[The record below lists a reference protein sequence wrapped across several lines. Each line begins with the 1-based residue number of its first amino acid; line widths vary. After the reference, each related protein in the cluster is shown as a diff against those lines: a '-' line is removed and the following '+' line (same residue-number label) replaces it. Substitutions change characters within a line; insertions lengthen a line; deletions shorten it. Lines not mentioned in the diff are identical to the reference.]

1 MNSTSAGSGGPP
13 RGPQFDNRRIAAGLI
28 DLVAVAAVA
37 IVVGFV
43 AGFIAGPDKDIGG
56 AMPFLVLA
64 WALFYYFALESGN
77 GQTLGKRIMGL
88 RVLAVDGRPADMG
101 EIGVRTV
108 LRIIDGIGLYLVGL
122 ITMIATGQ
130 RRQRLGDLAGKT
142 IVTSADW
149 RPAAAGTQ
157 TAVAATPATSAIVL
171 PTAAPELPTAAVP
184 SPFTPLASEPEPE
197 PIAAEPEPI
206 SIEPEPPSTTPD
218 APPVALDA
226 PFASP
231 DAPPVALDAPFA
243 MPETP
248 IAMPE
253 TPIVAEEPPFVAPAP
268 APPVWNPEPSVES
281 SPAGAAPVLDPIVDG
296 PADGTWEPLP
306 APAPPVDEAE
316 EVDEDEPVR
325 VRSVETMSAMDMLM
339 SELEEDEPAGHRPA
353 S

>member
-28 DLVAVAAVA
+28 DLVAVLAVA

-43 AGFIAGPDKDIGG
+43 AGFIAGPGKDIGG
-56 AMPFLVLA
+56 AMPFLVLG

-101 EIGVRTV
+101 AIGVRTV

-122 ITMIATGQ
+122 IAMIATGQ

-149 RPAAAGTQ
+149 KPAAAGTQ
-157 TAVAATPATSAIVL
+157 PTVAATPATSAIVL
-171 PTAAPELPTAAVP
+171 PTAAPELPTAAAP
-184 SPFTPLASEPEPE
+184 SPFTPLEPDPEPVAVEPEPV
-197 PIAAEPEPI
+197 AV
-206 SIEPEPPSTTPD
+206 EPEPPSVTPD
-218 APPVALDA
+218 APSVTPDA
-226 PFASP
+226 PLVMP
-231 DAPPVALDAPFA
+231 DAPPLAADAPIA

-253 TPIVAEEPPFVAPAP
+253 TPVVAEEPFVAPAP
-268 APPVWNPEPSVES
+268 APPVWNPEPV
-281 SPAGAAPVLDPIVDG
+281 VDPIVDG
-296 PADGTWEPLP
+296 PADGTWEPMP
-306 APAPPVDEAE
+306 AAQSQPIEDEVE
-316 EVDEDEPVR
+316 EIDEDEPVR

-339 SELEEDEPAGHRPA
+339 SEIEEDEPAGHRPA